1 MTTEK
6 KEVVKQEPEKNLL
19 QKMQVRINQLAE
31 NKEIVFPPNYSPSN
45 ALNSAWIKLIETK
58 KDGKPITEHCT
69 QGSIANALMKMVV
82 QGLSPVKNQ
91 CYFIPYGDQLNF
103 QRSYQGSIALA
114 KRVGNV
120 KEVNANLVYEGD
132 TYETEINAFG
142 VKTLLSHISPFEN
155 RDENKIKGAYCVV
168 VFNDSET
175 KLEDMTLIEIKRSWA
190 QGATKG
196 NSPAH
201 QNFTGEMCKKTV
213 INRALKTIINSSSDS
228 DLFDDDE
235 NQPINKPISK
245 PGENSEFVD
254 FEEMKESPKEKM
266 ETEPTQSKKEGSKP
280 ELEFEKQKP
289 GF

>member
-103 QRSYQGSIALA
+103 QRSYQGSIA
-114 KRVGNV
+114 RVTPCWV
-120 KEVNANLVYEGD
+120 ARASSAAASSSCASSKEGF
-132 TYETEINAFG
+132 NAFG
-142 VKTLLSHISPFEN
+142 VKTL
-155 RDENKIKGAYCVV
+155 
-168 VFNDSET
+168 
-175 KLEDMTLIEIKRSWA
+175 
-190 QGATKG
+190 
-196 NSPAH
+196 
-201 QNFTGEMCKKTV
+201 
-213 INRALKTIINSSSDS
+213 
-228 DLFDDDE
+228 
-235 NQPINKPISK
+235 
-245 PGENSEFVD
+245 
-254 FEEMKESPKEKM
+254 
-266 ETEPTQSKKEGSKP
+266 
-280 ELEFEKQKP
+280 
-289 GF
+289 